1 MIAHVQR
8 DVRPLA
14 ARTPIML
21 QKSISALYSLIA
33 YAVTLSCA
41 AGLVAF
47 ALDWVQPALAL
58 MR

>member
-1 MIAHVQR
+1 
-8 DVRPLA
+8 
-14 ARTPIML
+14 ML